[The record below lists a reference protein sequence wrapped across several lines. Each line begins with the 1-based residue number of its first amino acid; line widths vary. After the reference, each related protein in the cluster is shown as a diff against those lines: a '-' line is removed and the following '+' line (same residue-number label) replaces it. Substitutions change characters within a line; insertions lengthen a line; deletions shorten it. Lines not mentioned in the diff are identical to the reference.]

1 MKVSEHRDAGR
12 VRRANNSLRAA
23 LLRLAARRFDSIS
36 ACIKRTSGKVPRT
49 ALTRRRAD
57 LQATASYDCTADRGQ
72 RVCWHLARAAD
83 DVRRASRRGGMRRST
98 RRATSRRQRHQT
110 RNDFIRPV
118 LKHGPRSLLFQ
129 RVLT

>member
-83 DVRRASRRGGMRRST
+83 DVPPHGGNASVDSARHFAQT
-98 RRATSRRQRHQT
+98 TTS
-110 RNDFIRPV
+110 NE
-118 LKHGPRSLLFQ
+118 K
-129 RVLT
+129 

>member
-49 ALTRRRAD
+49 ALKRRRAD

-83 DVRRASRRGGMRRST
+83 DVGRLTAAECVGRLGAPLRAD
-98 RRATSRRQRHQT
+98 
-110 RNDFIRPV
+110 NDIKREMISFVP
-118 LKHGPRSLLFQ
+118 S
-129 RVLT
+129 